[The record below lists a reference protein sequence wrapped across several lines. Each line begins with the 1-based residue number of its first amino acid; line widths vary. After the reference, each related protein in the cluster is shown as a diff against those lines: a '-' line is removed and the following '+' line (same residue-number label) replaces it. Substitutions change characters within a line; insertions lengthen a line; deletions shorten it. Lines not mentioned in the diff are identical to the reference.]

1 MGSAIASPNQWAYKQ
16 GWSTELLLLHL
27 KETWKHTLDSGKIIG
42 VLFIDFQKA
51 FESIDHKIPKEK
63 LKQIGAAGGL
73 YNILGNYLEQMKQY
87 AVVGDQRSD
96 MAEVKFGV
104 PQGSLL
110 GPRFFA
116 AQENDLPKVPSKGTL
131 NMYADDPEYFYIG
144 SSIDEVMQA
153 LQQTVIE
160 IAAWCSNN
168 SMTKHPKKSEIMIIT
183 NKKFVGPLNM
193 VKLGEND
200 IEVVAKSK
208 CLGVTIDYKISWKA
222 QVVNAAASKNKKI
235 KQLKMFQSISPQ
247 VLEEIYF
254 QSILPA
260 ATYGIAVWG
269 SGTFLAPLERIHKR
283 AAKLVHKLPKSLQDH
298 KILETVN
305 LKSVE

>member
-1 MGSAIASPNQWAYKQ
+1 M
-16 GWSTELLLLHL
+16 E
-27 KETWKHTLDSGKIIG
+27 
-42 VLFIDFQKA
+42 
-51 FESIDHKIPKEK
+51 
-63 LKQIGAAGGL
+63 
-73 YNILGNYLEQMKQY
+73 
-87 AVVGDQRSD
+87 
-96 MAEVKFGV
+96 EVKFGV

-110 GPRFFA
+110 GPKFFS

-153 LQQTVIE
+153 LQQTVNE

-168 SMTKHPKKSEIMIIT
+168 SMKKHPKKSEIMIIT

-200 IEVVAKSK
+200 IEVVANSK
-208 CLGVTIDYKISWKA
+208 CLGVTIDDKISWKA
-222 QVVNAAASKNKKI
+222 QVVNAAASKSKRI

-247 VLEEIYF
+247 VLEKIYF
-254 QSILPA
+254 QSMLPA
-260 ATYGIAVWG
+260 ATH
-269 SGTFLAPLERIHKR
+269 GTCLAPLERIHKR

-305 LKSVE
+305 WKYVEYMYKQRVACKAHKLREGPRHHEGHDRMLEIRINESQG